1 MIVGFGGLRK
11 LNDHVIVAF
20 GFFTKAPEWYRDR
33 FSVNENKTLI
43 LNTKIFPTKSN
54 FFAIRWNKLGF
65 VRSSTVHSIVAT
77 AFENEASICNRMEL
91 VKFTFRLIARVVDI
105 SQRVICYTID
115 FAQYLSWKSEMATI
129 CFALCKALKHFL
141 FVVG

>member
-91 VKFTFRLIARVVDI
+91 VKFTFRLIARVFDI
-105 SQRVICYTID
+105 SIPARDLLHHRFCAIPFLEIRD
-115 FAQYLSWKSEMATI
+115 G